1 MSIHAGPRPA
11 IATFFGVVSLI
22 WSLCT
27 LGSSL
32 ILLLICSLVGVGSWL
47 GGPIVG
53 ALGTALSVAVAIYLV
68 FSSFLS
74 FVLLSAGWLTL
85 RGDPSGITLHR
96 TWAWISL
103 VLDALT
109 LLMTGGYRPAG
120 SAWSTRSP
128 CFTSPRPGKSR
139 CAGWRLA
146 DSRSAANPSIT
157 AQATFEFRRLGL
169 I

>member
-1 MSIHAGPRPA
+1 M
-11 IATFFGVVSLI
+11 I

-109 LLMTGGYRPAG
+109 LLMTGGL
-120 SAWSTRSP
+120 SP
-128 CFTSPRPGKSR
+128 GWFGLVYAISVLHFTSPREVEMRWVETRGQSFGGKPKYNGPG
-139 CAGWRLA
+139 
-146 DSRSAANPSIT
+146 D
-157 AQATFEFRRLGL
+157 F
-169 I
+169 